1 MAKRFFHGINNS
13 THSTRLLTSTWLIA
27 CTLSSGAVQYL
38 EVKGDRVNLRAAAKA
53 DAEVVGQVGSTDT
66 LILQGDITDPWV
78 KVTPPDRVDFWIYAS
93 LVKDGKVT
101 ANNAQVRAGAGLN
114 FNVVGQLQDGDTV
127 SQRGKI
133 GDWIKIAP
141 FPTSAV
147 WVTNAYVSLKETPKP
162 KLADPLPT
170 AQPPQSVEPT
180 AITSLPEPVEPSP
193 AATANAEPVIETPP
207 SQPPAIPKPIVDQIL
222 VQSADPVNPAS
233 ETDSRLAPPVIPPN
247 QVNQVNRTSKPAS
260 RTLFGAKTTEET
272 VGPAA
277 VPASRLRKDHQQIIS
292 GSYAGTLALAP
303 SGTHPTQYR
312 LVSFTPDNKP
322 RTICYVLGNSRQL
335 DSLKGGFFTIEGAV
349 YWFEG
354 TSLPT
359 VYAQNILRHQQL

>member
-1 MAKRFFHGINNS
+1 MAKYFFQDINLS
-13 THSTRLLTSTWLIA
+13 LHSATLLIVTGLLAYALPSR
-27 CTLSSGAVQYL
+27 AVQYL
-38 EVKGDRVNLRAAAKA
+38 EVKGDRVNLRAVAKG
-53 DAEVVGQVGSTDT
+53 DAEVVGQVSSADT
-66 LILQGDITDPWV
+66 LILQGDITEPWV
-78 KVTPPDRVDFWIYAS
+78 KVTPPDSVDFWIYAS

-114 FNVVGQLQDGDTV
+114 FNVVGQLQSGDTI

-133 GDWIKIAP
+133 GDWLKIAP

-147 WVTNAYVSLKETPKP
+147 WVTNAYVSLKASPPPSPVE
-162 KLADPLPT
+162 PLVV
-170 AQPPQSVEPT
+170 APQSSDPVQPVIV
-180 AITSLPEPVEPSP
+180 ASPSPEPVELSP
-193 AATANAEPVIETPP
+193 ATTANAQPVIETPP
-207 SQPPAIPKPIVDQIL
+207 SQPPAIPKPIADQIL
-222 VQSADPVNPAS
+222 AQTADPVNSAS
-233 ETDSRLAPPVIPPN
+233 RRGNKSVPPVVPPN
-247 QVNQVNRTSKPAS
+247 QVNRTGKPAS
-260 RTLFGAKTTEET
+260 RTLFGSKTTEET

-277 VPASRLRKDHQQIIS
+277 VPASRLRKDQQQTLS

-303 SGTHPTQYR
+303 SGIHPTQFR
-312 LVSFTPDNKP
+312 LVSFSSDNKP

-359 VYAQNILRHQQL
+359 VYAQNILRHKQL

>member
-1 MAKRFFHGINNS
+1 MTKRFFHGINNS
-13 THSTRLLTSTWLIA
+13 THSARLLVLTWLFI

-53 DAEVVGQVGSTDT
+53 DAEVVGQVCSTDT
-66 LILQGDITDPWV
+66 LILQGDIAEPWV
-78 KVTPPDRVDFWIYAS
+78 KVTPPDSVDFWIYAN

-101 ANNAQVRAGAGLN
+101 VNNAQVRAGAGLN
-114 FNVVGQLQDGDTV
+114 FNVVGQLQKGDTV

-133 GDWIKIAP
+133 GDWLKIAP

-147 WVTNAYVSLKETPKP
+147 WVTNAYVSLKEAPKP
-162 KLADPLPT
+162 QLTESLP
-170 AQPPQSVEPT
+170 AVPPPQSIEPIVT
-180 AITSLPEPVEPSP
+180 RVPLKPLEPSP
-193 AATANAEPVIETPP
+193 ATTAKAEPVIETPP
-207 SQPPAIPKPIVDQIL
+207 SQPPAIPRPIVDQIL
-222 VQSADPVNPAS
+222 VQSADPVS
-233 ETDSRLAPPVIPPN
+233 SGSQTGSRAVPSVTPPSPI
-247 QVNQVNRTSKPAS
+247 NQVNRTSKPAS
-260 RTLFGAKTTEET
+260 RTLFGTKTTEDA

-277 VPASRLRKDHQQIIS
+277 IPASRLRKDRQQTLS

-303 SGTHPTQYR
+303 SGVHPTQYR

-335 DSLKGGFFTIEGAV
+335 DSLKGGFFTIEGTV

-354 TSLPT
+354 ASLPT